1 MITDSKFEG
10 WVGLDASSAEGKMQW
25 QEFEPKPWEETDVDI
40 KISHCGICGSDLHT
54 LRSGWGPT
62 QYPCCV
68 GHEIVG
74 TAVRVGSQVNH
85 IKVGDRVG
93 VGAQG
98 ESCLSRNGDCE
109 DCASNNEQH
118 CTRHFAGT
126 YNGVFMNGGK
136 SYGGYAL
143 FNRSPAHFAFKIPDG
158 LSSAAAAPML
168 CGGVTVYNPLRHYG
182 CGPGKTV
189 GIIGV
194 GGLGHFGILFAK
206 ALGADKVV
214 AISRKANKREDAL
227 KMGADKYIATAEDK
241 DWVSENRRTLDLI
254 VCTVSSSKMP
264 ISDYVSLLKRD
275 GTFIQVGNPEDGSLT
290 IPAPILIMNGV
301 KLGGSLIGSPEVIRE
316 MLQLAADKKIQPWI
330 EERPMKEANKAIVDM
345 EEGVA
350 RYRYV
355 LVNEN

>member
-1 MITDSKFEG
+1 
-10 WVGLDASSAEGKMQW
+10 
-25 QEFEPKPWEETDVDI
+25 
-40 KISHCGICGSDLHT
+40 
-54 LRSGWGPT
+54 
-62 QYPCCV
+62 V

-74 TAVRVGSQVNH
+74 TAVRVGSQVTH
-85 IKVGDRVG
+85 IKLGDRVG

-98 ESCLSRNGDCE
+98 ESCLSRKGDCE
-109 DCASNNEQH
+109 ECDSGNEQY
-118 CTRHFAGT
+118 CQRHFSGT
-126 YNGVFMNGGK
+126 YNGKFMNGGK
-136 SYGGYAL
+136 SYGGYARY
-143 FNRSPAHFAFKIPDG
+143 NRSPAHFAFKIPDG
-158 LSSAAAAPML
+158 LDSAAAAPMM

-194 GGLGHFGILFAK
+194 GGLGHFGVLFAK
-206 ALGADKVV
+206 ALGADRVV
-214 AISRKANKREDAL
+214 AISRRSDKREDAL
-227 KMGADKYIATAEDK
+227 KMGADKYIATAED
-241 DWVSENRRTLDLI
+241 ENWAAENKRTLDLI

-275 GTFIQVGNPEDGSLT
+275 GTFVQVGAPEDGALT
-290 IPAPILIMNGV
+290 IPAFVLVMNGV
-301 KLGGSLIGSPEVIRE
+301 KLGGSLIGSPDVIRE
-316 MLQLAADKKIQPWI
+316 MLQLAADKKIQPWV